1 MQEDFDGLSERDA
14 SQAETACSRDRTG
27 WQAYEE
33 EEFADSELG
42 SESGDVLQDMQSAR
56 NGDVLRFKRPFDGFD
71 PAIMKLGTRRP
82 QPLVLPRG
90 ESWKCIENLSD
101 GDLVPVR
108 AEVFNIPASFLT
120 VDSKTFGS
128 WHTQK
133 KISHRMTASAALL
146 SLLFQGR
153 AAGIPSGEHEEWAR
167 SSKEEEEEAQEA
179 DGSESPAPSRGR
191 KRKKKGE
198 SSSLK
203 HVSKY
208 TYISPLDEDDSWPM
222 YQIGC
227 EEVKSVDGCKLLAWR
242 IWMCARPAMCIC
254 PCEQQRFS
262 SACPVA
268 FAQCA
273 PRRAHVEQDLP

>member
-1 MQEDFDGLSERDA
+1 MQEDTDDDTSARDP
-14 SQAETACSRDRTG
+14 SQTDTSSSQNRAG
-27 WQAYEE
+27 WQAFEE
-33 EEFADSELG
+33 EELADSELG
-42 SESGDVLQDMQSAR
+42 SESGEVLQDMHSAR
-56 NGDVLRFKRPFDGFD
+56 NGDVLRFKRPFDEFD

-82 QPLVLPRG
+82 QPLILPRG
-90 ESWKCIENLSD
+90 ESWKCVEHVGG

-108 AEVFNIPASFLT
+108 AEVFNIPASFLA
-120 VDSKTFGS
+120 VDSKTFGN

-133 KISHRMTASAALL
+133 KIGHRMTASAALL

-167 SSKEEEEEAQEA
+167 SSKDQEEEAQEV
-179 DGSESPAPSRGR
+179 DGSESPTPNTGK
-191 KRKKKGE
+191 KRKKRGD

-242 IWMCARPAMCIC
+242 IWM
-254 PCEQQRFS
+254 
-262 SACPVA
+262 
-268 FAQCA
+268 
-273 PRRAHVEQDLP
+273 